1 MIGSVIVSI
10 FRVNAK
16 WEIVSESA
24 IALADRQNREDIFRG
39 VMDGPIYKQS
49 RRVKEKTL
57 KDFSGRCLLV
67 DGTQ

>member
-49 RRVKEKTL
+49 RRVKEKPL